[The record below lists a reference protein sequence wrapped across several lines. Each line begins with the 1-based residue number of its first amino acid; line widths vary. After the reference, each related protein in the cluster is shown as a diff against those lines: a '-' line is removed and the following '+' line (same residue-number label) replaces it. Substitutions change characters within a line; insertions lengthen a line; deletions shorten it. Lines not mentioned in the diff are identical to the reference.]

1 MESKRLTLPE
11 QKNYEYAH
19 KFAYQLACE
28 KLAKIKDIE
37 QQCLK
42 CDAQCRV
49 IDDKREIVVRYLN
62 QPYLITLPDIEIS
75 LKAGAEEVPLRDK
88 ILILHYFTSAKGT
101 LPANKMITFRELPEG
116 SVYFPS
122 FFKRTIKLL
131 LDCFGQDPHLLVDA
145 GEKLGGYR
153 ADYGDAAITINAFSR
168 VPITMVLWGGDEE
181 FAPQGSI
188 LFDTS
193 ISDYLSTEDITV
205 LCGVITSRLIKYS
218 KGS

>member
-1 MESKRLTLPE
+1 MKSKRLTVPE

-19 KFAYQLACE
+19 KFAYQLAGE
-28 KLAKIKDIE
+28 KLAQIKDIE
-37 QQCLK
+37 QQCRK

-49 IDDKREIVVRYLN
+49 VDTKKEIVVQYLN
-62 QPYLITLPDIEIS
+62 QPYLITLPDINVS
-75 LKAGAEEVPLRDK
+75 LAAGAEEVPLRDK

-101 LPANKMITFRELPEG
+101 PLANRLITFRELPEG

-122 FFKRTIKLL
+122 FSKRTIKLL
-131 LDCFGQDPHLLVDA
+131 MGYFGQAPHLLVDA
-145 GEKLGGYR
+145 GEKLGASK

-168 VPITMVLWGGDEE
+168 VPVTIVIWGGDEE

-188 LFDTS
+188 LFDAA

-205 LCGVITSRLIKYS
+205 LCGAITSQLIRYAKDV
-218 KGS
+218 